1 MSSRPGGS
9 TETRERE
16 KTSLARPWN
25 VVVHDDPVT
34 LMDYVTKIFMQVFGY
49 AKAKAERLMLEV
61 HHQGRSIVWTG
72 GREQAE
78 IYAQQLQAYHLVT
91 TLERVES

>member
-9 TETRERE
+9 TEVRE
-16 KTSLARPWN
+16 KERTSLARPWN

-34 LMDYVTKIFMQVFGY
+34 LMVYVTKVFMKVFGY
-49 AKAKAERLMLEV
+49 PEGKAQRLMLEV

-78 IYAQQLQAYHLVT
+78 IYAQQLQAYHLLT
-91 TLERVES
+91 TLERVED